1 MVTSRI
7 TNCSDSALVNTQ
19 DTRNKMNKWL
29 SKIYANKVCWYFI
42 LNEVCFASC
51 INMLEVKLLLKTT
64 FCK

>member
-29 SKIYANKVCWYFI
+29 NKIFTNKVCWYFV
-42 LNEVCFASC
+42 LNEVS
-51 INMLEVKLLLKTT
+51 VKQY
-64 FCK
+64 